1 MDSNE
6 RCQQQLQTNPGKL
19 DLHKM
24 LLAETMR
31 ATVRR
36 IVVSRAT
43 AFQSVLILEF
53 LVNSEIARRNHIS
66 NALQKI

>member
-31 ATVRR
+31 ATARR

-43 AFQSVLILEF
+43 AFQSVSILEF
-53 LVNSEIARRNHIS
+53 LVISEIAI
-66 NALQKI
+66 

>member
-31 ATVRR
+31 ATARR
-36 IVVSRAT
+36 LVVVSRAT

-53 LVNSEIARRNHIS
+53 LVISEIAC
-66 NALQKI
+66 